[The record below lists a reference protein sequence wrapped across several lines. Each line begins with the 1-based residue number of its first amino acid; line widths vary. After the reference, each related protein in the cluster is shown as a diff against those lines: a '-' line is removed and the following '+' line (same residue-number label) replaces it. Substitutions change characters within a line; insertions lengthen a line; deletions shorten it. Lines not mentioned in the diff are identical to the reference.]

1 MLFSLLCVSRL
12 AVAAGNQIPLDFS
25 SAGYEQGGKAIPSVP
40 ARFRAAISS
49 GGDDTAAIQSALDAA
64 AALPMGADGFR
75 GAVALQPGTY
85 HVAGQLVIKASGVV
99 LRGNGS
105 TLVATGHSRRTLI
118 VVQGRDDRALGEA
131 HAVTDE
137 RVPVG
142 AVALHVESVEGLA
155 PGRRVVVQRPSTQA
169 WISALSMNQF
179 IGPSTRWTNFKK
191 QRLDWWPGTRDIEWE
206 RTIVAIDPATHTLT
220 LDAPL
225 TTALEKR
232 YGGGTVRTIAWPG
245 RLNHVGVENLACVS
259 EFAGPIDEEHAWMG
273 VSLDHV
279 ENAWV
284 RNVTARHFVCSVV
297 WIGAGARAVT
307 VEDCVSREPVS
318 ALGGWRR
325 VSFFVGGQQVLVQ
338 RCTADEGRCDFVM
351 GHCAAGPNVF
361 LDCRATRSHG
371 DSGSFESWASGTL
384 YDNVIVDGAALGLV
398 NLGEARQG
406 AGWAAANSV
415 AWNCFA
421 TGGVIAEEP
430 PDAPNFAVT
439 NVTERS
445 LYCAQLSERLGPA
458 SLTALS
464 AADFAADRLAAL
476 PVAPVAPPAAAT
488 AVAPLAI
495 VGGRF
500 TAGGRVIFGDALE
513 SALWQGQLMPAR
525 ASKMEPNPIR
535 WAPGRTGPGLTEDLD
550 ELTDRMRAQGEPLF
564 LMAPG
569 LWYDRRRDSHFT
581 GPQADDDVWAPF
593 LEMPWARSGQGRA
606 WDGLSKWDL
615 TKFNPWYWD
624 RIREFA
630 DLCARKGLIVVHHF
644 YHNHNLEETPA
655 HWTDY
660 PWCEMNCV
668 QQTGIPDPPPRH
680 ERTEYTTSVAERFY
694 DVTNVEAREWH
705 RLLFQ
710 HGFDVLQDE
719 PNVIHTVSCE
729 FAGPLEFQQFF
740 LDTAAEWERAHRRRL
755 HLALITSKA
764 VTDAILADP
773 VRAQLVDVIDMTY
786 WQYLPDG
793 RLFASNG
800 EGRLAF
806 RELRTNYFGKYD
818 APVPRGTPEL
828 VYRQVREYRD
838 RFPDKAIVCG
848 DAGQGPIPVLM
859 AGGAAA
865 LISHDWPAEG
875 RDDRAFLRFI
885 EANLAEAL
893 PHMTPR
899 DDLATGGTWCLADNG
914 HNALFYSPH
923 GATMHVKRPAASAG
937 ATSSWFNPRSGETSP
952 AVPGGGLTIAKP
964 SAEAWLLFVKSGTS
978 R

>member
-1 MLFSLLCVSRL
+1 
-12 AVAAGNQIPLDFS
+12 LDFS
-25 SAGYEQGGKAIPSVP
+25 SAGYDGGGKPIPEVA
-40 ARFRAAISS
+40 ARYRVEISS
-49 GGDDTAAIQSALDAA
+49 RGDDTAAIQATLDAM
-64 AALPMGADGFR
+64 AALPVGADGFR

-99 LRGNGS
+99 LRGNSS

-118 VVQGRDDRALGEA
+118 LVRGRDDRALGA
-131 HAVTDE
+131 ARAVTDE
-137 RVPVG
+137 RVLAG
-142 AVALHVESVEGLA
+142 TAVLHVENVDGFV
-155 PGRRVVVQRPSTQA
+155 PGSRIVVQRPSTQE
-169 WISALSMNQF
+169 WIAALGMDKF
-179 IGPSTRWTNFKK
+179 IGPRTRWTNFKK
-191 QRLDWWPGTRDIEWE
+191 QRLDWLPGTRDIEWE
-206 RTIVAIDPATHTLT
+206 RTVIATDPATRTLT

-232 YGGGTVRTIAWPG
+232 YGGGTVSTVAWPG
-245 RLNHVGVENLACVS
+245 RLNHVGVENLTCVS
-259 EFAGPIDEEHAWMG
+259 EFAGPADEEHTWIC
-273 VSLDHV
+273 VSLDRV

-284 RNVTARHFVCSVV
+284 RNVTTRHFVCSAV
-297 WIGAGARAVT
+297 WIGANARAVT
-307 VEDCVSREPVS
+307 VQDCASEEPVS
-318 ALGGWRR
+318 ELGGWRR
-325 VSFFVGGQQVLVQ
+325 VSFFVGGGQVLVQ
-338 RCTADEGRCDFVM
+338 RCSADEGRCDFVA

-371 DSGSFESWASGTL
+371 NSGSFESWASGTL

-406 AGWAAANSV
+406 AGWGAANSV

-421 TGGVIAEEP
+421 TGGVTAEEP
-430 PDAPNFAVT
+430 PGASNFAVT
-439 NVTERS
+439 DVTERS
-445 LYCAQLSERLGPA
+445 LYRAQLLARLGVA
-458 SLTALS
+458 GLGALD
-464 AADFAADRLAAL
+464 AAVFAEDQLDAL
-476 PVAPVAPPAAAT
+476 PAAPAAAPAT
-488 AVAPLAI
+488 APAIAPLAI
-495 VGGRF
+495 IGGRF
-500 TAGGRVIFGDALE
+500 TAGGRAIFGGAIN

-525 ASKMEPNPIR
+525 ASRMEPSPIR
-535 WAPGRTGPGLTEDLD
+535 WAPGRTGPGLTENLD
-550 ELTDRMRAQGEPLF
+550 ELTDRMRTQGEPLF
-564 LMAPG
+564 MMAPG

-624 RIREFA
+624 RIRKMA
-630 DLCARKGLIVVHHF
+630 GLCAAKSLILFHHF

-660 PWCEMNCV
+660 PWCEVNCV

-680 ERTEYTTSVAERFY
+680 ERMEYTTSVAERFY
-694 DVTNVEAREWH
+694 DLTDLRARERH
-705 RLLFQ
+705 RLLFW
-710 HGFDVLQDE
+710 HGFDALKDE
-719 PNVIHTVSCE
+719 PNVIHTVSSE

-740 LDTAAEWERAHRRRL
+740 LDTAADWERANHRHL

-773 VRAQLVDVIDMTY
+773 VRGGLVDVIDLHY

-793 RLFASNG
+793 RLFAPNG
-800 EGRLAF
+800 EGKLAF
-806 RELRTNYFGKYD
+806 RELRTNYFGNYD

-865 LISHDWPAEG
+865 LLSGDWPATG
-875 RDDRAFLRFI
+875 RNDPAFFHFV
-885 EANLAEAL
+885 ETHLAGGL
-893 PHMTPR
+893 PQMIPR
-899 DDLATGGTWCLADNG
+899 DDIVADETWCLADGGRNL
-914 HNALFYSPH
+914 LFYSRR
-923 GATMHVKRPAASAG
+923 GAAIHVKRPIASAG
-937 ATSSWFNPRSGETSP
+937 ATSVWFDPRNGGISP
-952 AVPGGGLTIAKP
+952 ATSVDGLAIAKP
-964 SAEAWLLFVKSGTS
+964 SDQAWLLLVRSNDSPAKNRNTESQ
-978 R
+978 